1 VGYPL
6 HNEWSTPR
14 SVRTVR
20 GWVDSFNSD
29 EAINLLET
37 GQGRALTDLIRE
49 RLDRFE
55 LERGDA

>member
-1 VGYPL
+1 M